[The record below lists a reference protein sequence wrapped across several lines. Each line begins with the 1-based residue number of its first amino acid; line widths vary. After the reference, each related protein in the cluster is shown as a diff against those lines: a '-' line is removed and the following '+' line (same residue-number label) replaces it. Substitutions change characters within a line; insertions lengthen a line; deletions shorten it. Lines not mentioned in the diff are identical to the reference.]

1 MPAQMATQPRH
12 MSVKGERHTAIRA
25 IARFAAIAA
34 KQRSGRAASTQK
46 LHWLF
51 AFLKTIGN
59 GCAQFFRQNCCSLFF
74 STLLAKIDN
83 AHEWHLLFVDALG
96 ERSEAIFAR
105 CRVVITLQRW
115 RRAAKNNH
123 TLLDLRAHDRDIPRM
138 ITRRFLLF
146 VSVFVFF
153 IHNDEPEF
161 FERCED
167 RAARPD
173 GNPRPAGMNLVPL
186 IVALAFG

>member
-1 MPAQMATQPRH
+1 MTTQPREVP
-12 MSVKGERHTAIRA
+12 MKCERHTAIRT
-25 IARFAAIAA
+25 IASFAAIAA
-34 KQRSGRAASTQK
+34 KKRSGKPAAIQK
-46 LHWLF
+46 QDCLLT
-51 AFLKTIGN
+51 FLQTIGN
-59 GCAQFFRQNCCSLFF
+59 GCTQFFRQNCSRLFF

-83 AHEWHLLFVDALG
+83 ANEWHLLFVDALG
-96 ERSEAIFAR
+96 ERSQTIFAR

-115 RRAAKNNH
+115 RRAAKNNP
-123 TLLDLRAHDRDIPRM
+123 TLLDLRAHDRDIPRV
-138 ITRRFLLF
+138 ITRRFLLL

-153 IHNDEPEF
+153 IDDDEPEV

-186 IVALAFG
+186 VVALALR